1 MDLETLAK
9 LQAIVKGYRATM
21 YVNYVGVATHALV
34 FADFLHTFPDEVRL
48 MWRTPLTIPTAL
60 YFTLRYYILAHQ
72 ALAILYGLPRGLPPE
87 ECKARFSRVALSSLV
102 IATMSEAILFLRVY
116 AFSGKSK
123 KALVLLIFQYLAI
136 FGPAFVLDS
145 KFRRS
150 VRFVNLGIPNL
161 VCMPVESNNV
171 WLGAICALLLG
182 SIMGKSVR
190 SLPVFSTK
198 LTQPHFLP
206 AVMCIMMYIAFKKH
220 RHFSSPLL
228 SVFYSDGVFYFIS
241 LSVLASGNIIVNL
254 AAPEGGFKFLFI
266 QPQNTIHGV
275 LAARMLLHLRKQA
288 EHDRLHGRRA
298 CTGTMASALEYS
310 TSTHMR
316 YNAGIPSDSELNL
329 MPSQRGDLVIPL
341 QSFRTT
347 GCRGGE

>member
-1 MDLETLAK
+1 MDPETLAK
-9 LQAIVKGYRATM
+9 LEAIIKGYRATM

-72 ALAILYGLPRGLPPE
+72 ALAILYGLPKGLPPE

-145 KFRRS
+145 KFRQS
-150 VRFVNLGIPNL
+150 VKFVNLGIPNL

-198 LTQPHFLP
+198 LTQPHSLP

-241 LSVLASGNIIVNL
+241 LSGQTPDRARETSLAIVYSDFPVKMSTTPVNVVFGDDPSHPPSFPGTSPVVDTGAYWSMTRKSGSIRWEINRVGYI
-254 AAPEGGFKFLFI
+254 EYKC
-266 QPQNTIHGV
+266 
-275 LAARMLLHLRKQA
+275 
-288 EHDRLHGRRA
+288 DRL
-298 CTGTMASALEYS
+298 
-310 TSTHMR
+310 
-316 YNAGIPSDSELNL
+316 
-329 MPSQRGDLVIPL
+329 
-341 QSFRTT
+341 
-347 GCRGGE
+347 